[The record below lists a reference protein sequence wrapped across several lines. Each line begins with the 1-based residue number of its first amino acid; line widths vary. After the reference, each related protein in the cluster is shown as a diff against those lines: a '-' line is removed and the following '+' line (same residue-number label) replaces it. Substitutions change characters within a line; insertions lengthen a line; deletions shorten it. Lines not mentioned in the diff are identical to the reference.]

1 MQCDKVN
8 YFFKETNKIRVFFK
22 KRNGR
27 GKLLIHFL
35 LHLQIINIE
44 KNKGTSRS
52 TDIEK
57 NNDKYHQNTV
67 K

>member
-22 KRNGR
+22 SEKGG